1 MRGIVLLFLE
11 FGIRR
16 GSCLKGIF
24 RLHHRGRSHAPGAAA
39 SAAVRQR
46 AGAWAWPCADGTRRR
61 SATRYGLRAWSG
73 AVDRSGGNGNRLPVA
88 AGRESAWNPNGIPSP
103 SPGLRRHAA
112 TPGKQPHPTRP
123 TPTGLCPKAV
133 GWSPSPVDGGKS
145 PPIRTQP
152 RWGWGNCGVRRPKV
166 APRASGQPWAPGRNR
181 VAVERATPRVLRR
194 GVGCWL
200 WVIGYEEMRSVRRVP
215 MLPGRRLQPPCASA
229 QAHGIPTG
237 FRPPAR
243 GCGGTPL
250 PPENRPTPPAQPQRG
265 CAPRRWDGHQ
275 VRSMGENHRPSG
287 HNPVGV
293 GAIAVSAV
301 SR

>member
-152 RWGWGNCGVRRPKV
+152 RWGWGNCGVRRLKV

-194 GVGCWL
+194 NHA
-200 WVIGYEEMRSVRRVP
+200 
-215 MLPGRRLQPPCASA
+215 PGAAASA
-229 QAHGIPTG
+229 AVRHWQAHGLAHARSERGGVPLQNAHWLSRWGFARCSLHFIPALQ
-237 FRPPAR
+237 RCVAS
-243 GCGGTPL
+243 
-250 PPENRPTPPAQPQRG
+250 PTPPIHHP
-265 CAPRRWDGHQ
+265 CDP
-275 VRSMGENHRPSG
+275 
-287 HNPVGV
+287 
-293 GAIAVSAV
+293 
-301 SR
+301 